1 MARED
6 SGATCTVTQDQR
18 LVIKLSHLN
27 LSTVVKIVARTSFIE
42 LAIWDLCVHFVYFIA
57 DQPLKIYL
65 DKSLLSRAQQIGH
78 ESIIA
83 CLLEIALVYK
93 SNLYYEAQLCQRQ
106 DNLLADH
113 S

>member
-65 DKSLLSRAQQIGH
+65 NKFLLSRAQQIGH
-78 ESIIA
+78 KSIIA
-83 CLLEIALVYK
+83 RLLKIALV
-93 SNLYYEAQLCQRQ
+93 
-106 DNLLADH
+106 
-113 S
+113 